1 MITVHNYRTYFG
13 KLKELE
19 VGTEVIFTDAAEP
32 VRIQSGGG
40 RGTDS
45 TKREGHD
52 KRRVGVKLVY
62 MYAGWKE

>member
-1 MITVHNYRTYFG
+1 MQVTAHMMCNQ
-13 KLKELE
+13 
-19 VGTEVIFTDAAEP
+19 EP

-62 MYAGWKE
+62 MYAGWKEQSDSAV

>member
-1 MITVHNYRTYFG
+1 MSR
-13 KLKELE
+13 
-19 VGTEVIFTDAAEP
+19 EP